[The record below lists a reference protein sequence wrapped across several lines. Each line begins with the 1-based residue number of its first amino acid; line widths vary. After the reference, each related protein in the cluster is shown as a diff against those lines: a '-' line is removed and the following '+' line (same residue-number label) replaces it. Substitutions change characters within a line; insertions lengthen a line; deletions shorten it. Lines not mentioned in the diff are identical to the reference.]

1 MKSAL
6 TIFADSVSLE
16 DAILA
21 IDWSATELGSPSGWP
36 QSLRSVVTLILASGK
51 PMFVV
56 WGAARTLLYNDAYVA
71 LLGPRHP
78 GALGMPFFSVWPD
91 AVGEAAP
98 LFDRLFGGAVVDL
111 DDISISFDRH
121 DEAHDSHF
129 ALSYTPIRDQGA
141 QVVGLLCIH
150 SETTEPTPAKLLQPR
165 DHRRLA
171 QMFELAPSFMA
182 VLNGP
187 QHRIELANAGFWR
200 LAGERDIVGTTFEE
214 ALPDAVTRGYV
225 ALLDHAFATGERVV
239 RKAARYQVQGPAEVG
254 ANERVLDLFFQ
265 PITNGIG
272 QVTGMFV
279 HGSDI
284 TERVQDETI
293 LRNRETHLHEE
304 NADLGRLVTERSMQ
318 LLAKEALIQTVYE
331 HSTEYHLV
339 VAQIR
344 DGVFRLEEIN
354 PAALRLCQSTRS
366 WTRTQVIGRTLDE
379 CLDPA
384 AAAAANAHLS
394 ACLEANAPHA
404 YEFVYAGNII
414 EGIASPLP
422 AVRGLGRQIALS
434 ARDVTERRNLEEQL
448 RQAQKME
455 AVGQLTGGLAHD
467 FNNLL
472 SGISGSLELM
482 NTRRQQGRLD
492 DIDRYLAAAQAA
504 AQRAAAL
511 THRLL
516 AFARR
521 QTLDPKS
528 IDLNRLVAGMDDLIR
543 RTVGPA
549 IRVAIVES
557 AGLWHALVDPNQME
571 NALLN
576 LCINAR
582 DAMPNGGRLSIET
595 GNLRFN
601 ERAALEPDCA
611 PGEYV
616 SLCVRDDGA
625 GMAPEVMAR
634 AFEPFFTTKPM
645 GEGTGLGL
653 SMIYGFARQSGGRV
667 RIDSTLGHGTA
678 VFVYLPRHRGGADPP
693 EPSATSAPPPK
704 FTRAAAGEVV
714 LVVEDDAT
722 VRMLVTDM
730 LHDLGYASIEA
741 EDGVAGL
748 ALLRSAER
756 IDLLVTDLGLP
767 GGIDGRQLGREA
779 RAHRPDLRILY
790 ITGYADLTDGARGAL
805 DARAGTLSKPF
816 SMQDLAVSI
825 DALPR
830 SAASAPSAPTAN

>member
-6 TIFADSVSLE
+6 TIFADSVPLE
-16 DAILA
+16 EAILA
-21 IDWSATELGSPSGWP
+21 IDWTGTPLGPPSGWP
-36 QSLRSVVTLILASGK
+36 QSLRSVVALILASGK
-51 PMFVV
+51 PMFIV
-56 WGAARTLLYNDAYVA
+56 WGAERSLLYNDAYVA
-71 LLGPRHP
+71 LLGARHP
-78 GALGMPFFSVWPD
+78 SALGMPFFSVWPD
-91 AVGEAAP
+91 AESEAAP
-98 LFDRLFGGAVVDL
+98 LFDRLFGGSVIDL
-111 DDISISFDRH
+111 DDISISFDPGQ
-121 DEAHDSHF
+121 ESPGSHF
-129 ALSYTPIRDQGA
+129 ALSYTPIRDQGP

-150 SETTEPTPAKLLQPR
+150 SETTEPVPGKVLQPR
-165 DHRRLA
+165 DHKRLA
-171 QMFELAPSFMA
+171 QMFELAPGFIA

-200 LAGERDIVGTTFEE
+200 LAGERALVGKTFAE
-214 ALPDAVTRGYV
+214 ALPDAAARGYV
-225 ALLDHAFATGERVV
+225 ALLDHAYATGERVV
-239 RKAARYQVQGPAEVG
+239 RTAARYEVRGPG
-254 ANERVLDLFFQ
+254 ASVHDRVVDFFLQ

-272 QVTGMFV
+272 QVTGIFV

-293 LRNRETHLHEE
+293 LRIRETHLHEE
-304 NADLGRLVTERSMQ
+304 NADLGRLVLERSEQ

-344 DGVFRLEEIN
+344 DGVFLLEEVN
-354 PAALRLCQSTRS
+354 PAALKLYKATRAE
-366 WTRTQVIGRTLDE
+366 VIGRTVDE
-379 CLDPA
+379 CLSPA
-384 AAAAANAHLS
+384 AAAVVNAHLT
-394 ACLEANAPHA
+394 ACLEANAPRA
-404 YEFVYAGNII
+404 YDFVYDGNII

-422 AVRGLGRQIALS
+422 VVRGVGRQIAVS
-434 ARDVTERRNLEEQL
+434 ARDVTERRNLEAQL

-472 SGISGSLELM
+472 SGIAGSLELI
-482 NTRRQQGRLD
+482 NTRKQQGRLLE
-492 DIDRYLAAAQAA
+492 IDRYIAAAQGA

-528 IDLNRLVAGMDDLIR
+528 IDLNRLVAGMDELIR

-549 IRVAIVES
+549 IEVTIVES
-557 AGLWHALVDPNQME
+557 PGLWNVLVDPNQME

-582 DAMPNGGRLSIET
+582 DAMPSGGELRIESRQQ
-595 GNLRFN
+595 RFD
-601 ERAALEPDCA
+601 ERAAAEHECV
-611 PGEYV
+611 PGEFV
-616 SLCVRDDGA
+616 SLCVSDDGA

-634 AFEPFFTTKPM
+634 AFEPFFTTKPA

-667 RIDSTLGHGTA
+667 RLSSAPGHGTT
-678 VFVYLPRHRGGADPP
+678 VCIDLPRHLGATDPP
-693 EPSATSAPPPK
+693 TPADQSPQRL
-704 FTRAAAGEVV
+704 RAAQGETV

-722 VRMLVTDM
+722 VRMLVTDV
-730 LHDLGYASIEA
+730 LHDLGYESLEA

-748 ALLRSAER
+748 TLLRSDRR
-756 IDLLVTDLGLP
+756 IDLLVTDIGLP
-767 GGIDGRQLGREA
+767 GGVDGRQLGRAA
-779 RAHRPDLRILY
+779 RATRPDLRILY
-790 ITGYADLTDGARGAL
+790 ITGYADLDGTRSE
-805 DARAGTLSKPF
+805 DARVETLSKPF
-816 SMQDLAVSI
+816 AMRDLAVRINS
-825 DALPR
+825 LMR
-830 SAASAPSAPTAN
+830 TATAG